1 MPGSVRILVSIVAL
15 LGGAAL
21 VGLPGGCSRKSP
33 PGPATVRGKVTYQ
46 GEPLAD
52 GLIVFTPDP
61 DRGGGGKPARGDL
74 DENGQFQLKL
84 GDDTAIPTG
93 WYRVSFARSPATYFK
108 RPQFPAELSRPDK
121 SGQVREVKA
130 GQENV
135 FEFTIEVPER

>member
-1 MPGSVRILVSIVAL
+1 MSRFVRVLVPIVAL
-15 LGGAAL
+15 GCGAAL
-21 VGLPGGCSRKSP
+21 VGLPGGCSRKAA
-33 PGPATVRGKVTYQ
+33 PGSATVRGKVTYQ

-61 DRGGGGKPARGDL
+61 DRGSGGKPVRGDL
-74 DENGQFQLKL
+74 DENGAFQLKL
-84 GDDTAIPTG
+84 GDDIAIPPG
-93 WYRVSFARSPATYFK
+93 WYRVSFARSPATYYK

-135 FEFTIEVPER
+135 FEFTIEVPEK